1 MRVECKI
8 YRLQIVLSWG
18 AMVQGRI
25 EPTPAEQLKELRKAR
40 DRYAALAERLH
51 DGADPGLDPEEAL
64 AKERDARRIL
74 HAYEKSIAN
83 SEVRMSSMGRTHRFA
98 RRSLSLRIWFMIFLV
113 LSAVEG
119 GMLLA
124 YFRPAIFPTIFQTVF
139 PQRGASK
146 SRRATPIP
154 VPVAAL
160 AKPIAP
166 PQMAAPIVHPD
177 TPPPEAAPAARPEP
191 PPPVAAAPKP
201 IAPPAAAPK
210 PVVQTPPPVAA
221 AAPRP
226 SAPPPASTA
235 APKPIAPPP
244 VAASQPIVQPQ
255 TPPPIVTA
263 PATPPPAATPPPL
276 PAPSPQPLPQPLPQ
290 PGVAAAVPPP
300 TRLEPIAGTHTA
312 PPYPAASTGL
322 GETGTT
328 QIRLAI
334 SALGAVAE
342 CRIAKSSGSDRLD
355 AAACNHVQQYWRWKP
370 ATQGGQ
376 PVAAITTVTIVW
388 NLRSAR

>member
-1 MRVECKI
+1 
-8 YRLQIVLSWG
+8 
-18 AMVQGRI
+18 MVQGRI

-98 RRSLSLRIWFMIFLV
+98 RRSLSLRIWLMIFLV

-146 SRRATPIP
+146 SRRATPNP

-166 PQMAAPIVHPD
+166 PQIAAPIVQPD
-177 TPPPEAAPAARPEP
+177 TPPPEAAPVARPEAP
-191 PPPVAAAPKP
+191 APAAAAPRPFAPPPVPL
-201 IAPPAAAPK
+201 AAPK
-210 PVVQTPPPVAA
+210 PVVQTPAPAA

-226 SAPPPASTA
+226 IVPPPAPLA
-235 APKPIAPPP
+235 APKPVAQTPP

-255 TPPPIVTA
+255 TPPPVATA
-263 PATPPPAATPPPL
+263 PVTPPPAAAATPPPL
-276 PAPSPQPLPQPLPQ
+276 PAPSPPPLPQPLPQ
-290 PGVAAAVPPP
+290 PNIAAAVPPP

-342 CRIAKSSGSDRLD
+342 CRIAKSSGSERLD

-376 PVAAITTVTIVW
+376 PVVAITTVTIVW

>member
-1 MRVECKI
+1 
-8 YRLQIVLSWG
+8 
-18 AMVQGRI
+18 MVQGRI

-98 RRSLSLRIWFMIFLV
+98 RRSLSLRIWLMIFLV

-146 SRRATPIP
+146 SRRATPNP

-166 PQMAAPIVHPD
+166 PQIAAPIVQPD
-177 TPPPEAAPAARPEP
+177 TPPPEAAPVARPEAP
-191 PPPVAAAPKP
+191 APAAAAPRPFAPPPVPL
-201 IAPPAAAPK
+201 AAPK
-210 PVVQTPPPVAA
+210 PVVQT
-221 AAPRP
+221 
-226 SAPPPASTA
+226 
-235 APKPIAPPP
+235 PP

-255 TPPPIVTA
+255 TPPPVATA
-263 PATPPPAATPPPL
+263 PVTPPPAAAATPPPL
-276 PAPSPQPLPQPLPQ
+276 PAPSPPPLPQPLPQ
-290 PGVAAAVPPP
+290 PNIAAAVPPP

-342 CRIAKSSGSDRLD
+342 CRIAKSSGSERLD

-376 PVAAITTVTIVW
+376 PVVAITTVTIVW